1 MVPRKPASDRPGKP
15 PAASSSK
22 ITLDTIPAAHIPE
35 SLTPGYVYEPT
46 ERQPLTQEEQTRLIH
61 ELVGFNPKNLGAD
74 LTETA
79 RLEMYNA
86 VTSIDNWTN
95 TVAKDSKSRAELI
108 HGLHALETLLETH
121 VDKAFDMFTSWLLR
135 NPFEF
140 SPDLEVVLPWQ
151 KGLDFSRG
159 EYVATQLGGQ
169 DGLQMKLDK
178 LRTEVEQARLV
189 SQRLEIAEEKLD
201 RRIEALKQRQAQVGF
216 VKEIIDSAGLNP
228 LPTRAAQLQT
238 TLTSL
243 QSALTPLD
251 IIPIPTSTGF
261 PPSSG
266 EHTKAW
272 ELGRTAYLNWALG
285 KMLPPGER
293 GGGVVGESGD
303 AERLERIEQEIE
315 EIGPRDGMEI
325 ITGSLRDN
333 K

>member
-1 MVPRKPASDRPGKP
+1 MPPRKSTSSRTGKP
-15 PAASSSK
+15 PVATSSK
-22 ITLDTIPAAHIPE
+22 TTLDAIPSADVPE
-35 SLTPGYVYEPT
+35 SLTPGYVYEPA

-86 VTSIDNWTN
+86 VTSIDNWIN
-95 TVAKDSKSRAELI
+95 TVAKDPKSRAELI

-159 EYVATQLGGQ
+159 EYVAAQLGGQ
-169 DGLQMKLDK
+169 DGLQMKVDK
-178 LRTEVEQARLV
+178 LRTEVEHARLV
-189 SQRLEIAEEKLD
+189 SQRLEIAEKKLD
-201 RRIEALKQRQAQVGF
+201 RRIEVLKQRQAQVGF
-216 VKEIIDSAGLNP
+216 VKEIIDSANLDP
-228 LPTRAAQLQT
+228 LPSRAAQLQS

-243 QSALTPLD
+243 QSALNPLD
-251 IIPIPTSTGF
+251 IIPIPTSTGLS
-261 PPSSG
+261 PSSG
-266 EHTKAW
+266 DHTKAW
-272 ELGRTAYLNWALG
+272 ELGRAAYLNWALG

-293 GGGVVGESGD
+293 GLGVGEGGD
-303 AERLERIEQEIE
+303 AERLERIEKEIE
-315 EIGPRDGMEI
+315 EIGPREGMEI
-325 ITGSLRDN
+325 LAGSLRGDR
-333 K
+333 